1 MLQGITGDF
10 MQFFLLVIVG
20 QVMLGLAHFSEKL
33 FSKKSGGFVATGLIY
48 SAGISLSS
56 LVLFAVMAKFNLTLD
71 APLFWHSFGYGVL
84 ASMSMASI
92 FIALKR
98 LNLVVYAVFSKS
110 SSILTCIIGIIF
122 YGDKLTFTSVLSVLL
137 LTISIIMPLLENK
150 KQKGAK
156 SSFVNLLICIAIMF
170 IGTGV
175 SIVVKSFTNYGGG
188 EFSRASAL
196 YFYANII
203 MSITLVGLVCVMTAK
218 KRGGIGFKGTIQK
231 VRLPYYILVPVTG
244 IIANIPCVFNPYC
257 MVNMDLTQYMILTK
271 ASESI
276 VLFCISRFIF
286 KEKSTKV
293 DITSLILSTFAGI
306 VTVF

>member
-1 MLQGITGDF
+1 
-10 MQFFLLVIVG
+10 MQYFLLVVAG

-33 FSKKSGGFVATGLIY
+33 FSKKSNGFLATGLVY

-56 LVLFAVMAKFNLTLD
+56 LILFAAMAKFNLTLD
-71 APLFWHSFGYGVL
+71 KSLFLHSFGYGVL

-122 YGDKLTFTSVLSVLL
+122 YGDKPTFASILSVLL
-137 LTISIIMPLLENK
+137 LTVSIIMPLFENK
-150 KQKGAK
+150 KQTGAK
-156 SSFVNLLICIAIMF
+156 SSFINLLICIAIMLINTF
-170 IGTGV
+170 V

-203 MSITLVGLVCVMTAK
+203 MCITLMLSVYFMTAGS
-218 KRGGIGFKGTIQK
+218 RGGIGLRGAIEKI
-231 VRLPYYILVPVTG
+231 RLPYYILVPVTG

-257 MVNMDLTQYMILTK
+257 MANMDLTQYMILTK

-286 KEKSTKV
+286 KEKSTKTE
-293 DITSLILSTFAGI
+293 ITSLALSTFAGI